1 MDSLELAIAAA
12 IARDSLPERE
22 CTKCGEMK
30 GPGAFRRNAK
40 GRDGLDTWCK
50 TCATAYNVRWRAEN
64 AEKVREYHVRYRA
77 ERKND
82 PEYREKERE
91 RDARRR
97 AERKNDPEYREK
109 ARKRAARYRAER
121 KNDPEY
127 REKERERDA
136 RRRAE
141 RKNDPEYR
149 EKARKRAARYYAENK
164 DKVRERNARWRAE
177 NPDKV
182 RAKKRKRRAL
192 KRRVYHAPYTEADIL
207 AGNGG
212 MCRYC
217 DTEKATTLDHFI
229 PIAWGGDD
237 APWNLI
243 GACASCNSSKADRDP
258 YEWMASRGID
268 LDAWEARH
276 IAGWFE
282 LPAELWESVRSYRPP
297 AEEV

>member
-64 AEKVREYHVRYRA
+64 AEKVREYHV
-77 ERKND
+77 
-82 PEYREKERE
+82 
-91 RDARRR
+91 
-97 AERKNDPEYREK
+97 
-109 ARKRAARYRAER
+109 RYRAER